1 MRLRFNHVARTA
13 VAGILLALLGA
24 CTTSPTGRS
33 QLMLISPEAAIVESR
48 AAYLSTVGDL
58 DKDGKLVDDPL
69 LADRVATITGRLV
82 TEAVA
87 LYPNSGSWEW
97 SVAIVDDDDTVNAWC
112 MAGGRMA
119 VYTGLWA
126 SSPPA
131 SPRTTAP

>member
-69 LADRVATITGRLV
+69 LAHGGLHR
-82 TEAVA
+82 AV
-87 LYPNSGSWEW
+87 
-97 SVAIVDDDDTVNAWC
+97 
-112 MAGGRMA
+112 R
-119 VYTGLWA
+119 
-126 SSPPA
+126 
-131 SPRTTAP
+131 TAPTHR